1 MKRGLLLLSILLLLL
16 PPLPGYRL
24 IYREQ
29 LYELFHR
36 QLTVRPLNPAENIVW
51 LEQALAA
58 DFANPL
64 YALVRV
70 KNPRDHELYRALL
83 TMQIHLLLVDQY
95 LQWASLYF
103 KFEAYWYNQPWREQ
117 NLESLDRAEDLLE
130 IGLYYWEQAR
140 QQSDIAARF
149 AFLYLEGAEQWQ
161 NRSHR
166 IQTGQLD
173 YEAIIT
179 GHLARLE
186 EVRQAFLAM
195 PPPR

>member
-1 MKRGLLLLSILLLLL
+1 MKRWVLLFLLLITLL
-16 PPLPGYRL
+16 PSMPGYRL

-36 QLTVRPLNPAENIVW
+36 QLTVRPMNPAENIVW
-51 LEQALAA
+51 LEQALQA

-70 KNPRDHELYRALL
+70 ESPRERDLYRALL

-95 LQWASLYF
+95 LQWASMYF

-140 QQSDIAARF
+140 EQSDIAARF
-149 AFLYLEGAEQWQ
+149 SFLFLEGAEQWQ
-161 NRSHR
+161 NRSYR
-166 IQTGQLD
+166 IQTGQLN

-179 GHLARLE
+179 AHLTRLE
-186 EVRQAFLAM
+186 QVRDTFLAM
-195 PPPR
+195 PGPG